1 MVNILLTP
9 FPIVHDAA
17 EPTAHRV
24 KIQMVWPRNGAIFYF
39 IFSMFHNGNPIRTF
53 IPNTQTHT
61 HTPHVHVVLDGVC
74 TRTRSHVCIYM
85 CVCVVW
91 ACLPQQWQHPQCRT
105 VTFWQFKQSA
115 YVRCNHIVHL
125 PLVWHIEVEH
135 SEIHHF
141 ILAFIKNQ
149 QLVDVLS
156 GCYHL
161 VDDIFAGAQ
170 RIDHCHRMT

>member
-1 MVNILLTP
+1 MTWG
-9 FPIVHDAA
+9 D
-17 EPTAHRV
+17 
-24 KIQMVWPRNGAIFYF
+24 
-39 IFSMFHNGNPIRTF
+39 IFSTNIKCFCCLYTPKKKK
-53 IPNTQTHT
+53 QHT
-61 HTPHVHVVLDGVC
+61 KSGTENI
-74 TRTRSHVCIYM
+74 SHVCIYM

>member
-1 MVNILLTP
+1 MTPLNRLPIESKFKWSDLEMARFFISYFQCSTMETP
-9 FPIVHDAA
+9 FV
-17 EPTAHRV
+17 RL
-24 KIQMVWPRNGAIFYF
+24 Y
-39 IFSMFHNGNPIRTF
+39 
-53 IPNTQTHT
+53 QTHKHT